1 MATANEIR
9 ENARVTE
16 PGLGKVPVGTKL
28 LYGVGA
34 IAYGIKENGYSTF
47 LLLFYNQVIGLPAAT
62 VGLVIGVALF
72 FDAMIDPLIGI
83 LSDRTRTRWGRRHP
97 WLYASALPIALS
109 WLLLW
114 YPPHGSQTTILA
126 WLLVTAVFTR
136 AMVATNEVPSYA
148 LAPELSRDY
157 HERTSVIRYRYVFA
171 WAGGLAMLI
180 LAYGVF
186 LAPPLG
192 SPTGPLALGGYH
204 RYAMVG
210 SIVMLITVLTS
221 AVGTH
226 RFTMSLP
233 QTVVPRLSVAQTLTA
248 VRETLSN
255 KAFIVLM
262 VAGVLTYTMQGV
274 SFSLSNYL
282 LAFVWGFGPSAFVYY
297 SLALMLGVFGSFVL
311 APALSRPMGKVRSTA
326 VLTVLAAGITVL
338 PYWLRLLHAFPSTG
352 SSRLLPVFLIITVFS
367 VMTGVAAVIIAG
379 SMMSDVVEA
388 AEEKTGRREEGLF
401 FSGALFMQ
409 KASSGL
415 GILITGQLLAF
426 AEFPAKALP
435 GRVDVAILDRLTL
448 TFSLLYFGLSV
459 IATLIFLRFPFGK
472 AEHDARIA
480 RLSAAAGA
488 IDREKGLG
496 KAVFTAP

>member
-1 MATANEIR
+1 MATADEIR
-9 ENARVTE
+9 GISRVT
-16 PGLGKVPVGTKL
+16 PGSGKVPVGTKL
-28 LYGVGA
+28 FYGMGA

-47 LLLFYNQVIGLPAAT
+47 LLLFYNQVIGLPAAA
-62 VGLVIGVALF
+62 VGLVLGAALF

-114 YPPHGSQTTILA
+114 YPPHGSQTTILG
-126 WLLVTAVFTR
+126 WLLATAVFTR

-157 HERTSVIRYRYVFA
+157 HERTSVIRYRYVLG
-171 WAGGLAMLI
+171 WAGGLVMLV

-192 SPTGPLALGGYH
+192 AQAGPLALAGYH
-204 RYAMVG
+204 RYAWVG
-210 SIVMLITVLTS
+210 SVVMLVTVLAS
-221 AVGTH
+221 ALGTH

-233 QTVVPRLSVAQTLTA
+233 QIVVPRLSVAQTLGA
-248 VRETLSN
+248 VRETLTN

-262 VAGVLTYTMQGV
+262 TAGVLTYTMTGV
-274 SFSLSNYL
+274 SFSLTNYL
-282 LAFVWGFGPSAFVYY
+282 LTFVWRFDPAAFVFY
-297 SLALMLGVFGSFVL
+297 SLALMLGVFGSFAL
-311 APALSRPMGKVRSTA
+311 APALSRPLGKVRSTA
-326 VLTVLAAGITVL
+326 ILTIIAAGITML
-338 PYWLRLLHAFPSTG
+338 PYWLRLLHAFPPAG
-352 SSRLLPVFLIITVFS
+352 SRILLPTFLVITFFS
-367 VMTGVAAVIIAG
+367 VMTGVAGTIIAG

-401 FSGALFMQ
+401 FAGALFMQ

-426 AEFPAKALP
+426 AHFPAKALP
-435 GRVDVAILDRLTL
+435 GRVDIAVLDRLTL

-472 AEHDARIA
+472 AEHDARLVKLA
-480 RLSAAAGA
+480 VAAGHFP
-488 IDREKGLG
+488 REKGLG
-496 KAVFTAP
+496 KGVSPAP